1 MFYYKEESYQ
11 IIQAAMAVYNKLGP
25 GFLESVYQE
34 ALGIEFARV
43 NIPFSRE
50 QEISIFYDGIELQ
63 QRFRA
68 DFICY
73 NKIIIELKS
82 VTELNDAH
90 NAQLLNYL
98 RATGIK
104 VGYLIN
110 FGHAKSLEYSRRVL

>member
-11 IIQAAMAVYNKLGP
+11 IIQAAMVVYNKLGP

-73 NKIIIELKS
+73 NKIILDRKS
-82 VTELNDAH
+82 V
-90 NAQLLNYL
+90 
-98 RATGIK
+98 
-104 VGYLIN
+104 V
-110 FGHAKSLEYSRRVL
+110 

>member
-1 MFYYKEESYQ
+1 
-11 IIQAAMAVYNKLGP
+11 MAVYNKLGP

-50 QEISIFYDGIELQ
+50 QEISIFYDGIEIK
-63 QRFRA
+63 QRIRT

-73 NKIIIELKS
+73 NKIILELKS

>member
-1 MFYYKEESYQ
+1 MT
-11 IIQAAMAVYNKLGP
+11 VYNKLGP

-34 ALGIEFARV
+34 ALGIELDRL

-50 QEISIFYDGIELQ
+50 QEIPIFYDGIELQ

-73 NKIIIELKS
+73 N
-82 VTELNDAH
+82 AH